1 MPKRIWN
8 GAQPEVELVLPEGSV
23 VVKHGESVEVDAD
36 TARNLDEQENNWL
49 GPQVPCLHGTETR
62 ADLERIAEDL
72 EIAHRQYPTKAAL
85 IEAIDAEE
93 KKAAEAKTEEQS

>member
-36 TARNLDEQENNWL
+36 TARNLDEQESNWL
-49 GPQVPCLHGTETR
+49 TPG
-62 ADLERIAEDL
+62 
-72 EIAHRQYPTKAAL
+72 
-85 IEAIDAEE
+85 E
-93 KKAAEAKTEEQS
+93 KKPTAKTEEKS